1 MTEAVQY
8 VIDHGAKIKVLDV
21 ARWHDAGEVDTLL
34 ETNRVILK
42 QGRARR
48 RVGPANCTIVEPVYI
63 EDGVTLTGSTI
74 GPNASIAA
82 GCSVTTSVVR
92 DSIIGGNAR
101 LVNCT
106 LSNSMIGD
114 RVTLAQVRR
123 EVTVGDDAEVH
134 GVS

>member
-1 MTEAVQY
+1 MTDAFQY
-8 VIDHGAKIKVLDV
+8 VIDHG
-21 ARWHDAGEVDTLL
+21 
-34 ETNRVILK
+34 
-42 QGRARR
+42 
-48 RVGPANCTIVEPVYI
+48 
-63 EDGVTLTGSTI
+63 VTLTGLTI

-82 GCSVTTSVVR
+82 GPSVTTSVVR

-114 RVTLAQVRR
+114 RVTLEQVRR